1 MMFSTS
7 LRWFLVGAVVATA
20 LVAAGAVA
28 VAVRRGCALAD
39 TEAELFP
46 PDEATA
52 KADEVPAA
60 GAIG

>member
-1 MMFSTS
+1 MFSTS

-20 LVAAGAVA
+20 LAAAGAVA
-28 VAVRRGCALAD
+28 VALRGSALAD

-46 PDEATA
+46 LDDATV
-52 KADEVPAA
+52 DTEEVSTA

>member
-1 MMFSTS
+1 MFSST
-7 LRWFLVGAVVATA
+7 LRWFLVGAAVATA

-28 VAVRRGCALAD
+28 VALRRGCALAD

-46 PDEATA
+46 PDEVT
-52 KADEVPAA
+52 DEGDRVFTA